1 MTAQTDHYDSA
12 NQRDGRSP
20 IIAPRL
26 SAVEID
32 VLCGIADGLSDLQVA
47 ARLVKSVHT
56 IRSHRDTLL
65 AKTGAN
71 NRVELARYAVAA
83 GHVPPACRDGEREQ
97 DESGHHPEHAPRRP
111 ATRSDLSRSRK
122 A

>member
-1 MTAQTDHYDSA
+1 MTTQKDRYDSV
-12 NQRDGRSP
+12 NQRNERLPAS
-20 IIAPRL
+20 APRL

-56 IRSHRDTLL
+56 IHRHRDTLL

-83 GHVPPACRDGEREQ
+83 GHVPPA
-97 DESGHHPEHAPRRP
+97 
-111 ATRSDLSRSRK
+111 
-122 A
+122 

>member
-1 MTAQTDHYDSA
+1 MTAQRDHHGST
-12 NQRDGRSP
+12 NQRNECAP
-20 IIAPRL
+20 ALAPRL
-26 SAVEID
+26 SAVEIA

-56 IRSHRDTLL
+56 IHRHRDTLL

-83 GHVPPACRDGEREQ
+83 GHVPPAWRNVERGQ
-97 DESGHHPEHAPRRP
+97 R
-111 ATRSDLSRSRK
+111 
-122 A
+122 